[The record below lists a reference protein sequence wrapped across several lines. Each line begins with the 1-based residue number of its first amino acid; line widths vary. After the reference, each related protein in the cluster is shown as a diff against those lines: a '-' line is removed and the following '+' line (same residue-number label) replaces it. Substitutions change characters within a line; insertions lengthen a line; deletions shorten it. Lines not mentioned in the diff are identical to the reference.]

1 MSNYNQ
7 LNYIKNVYYQNMAL
21 IKRNQELEIQNEK
34 LREAVKIL
42 RSEIPKDKNTSKIQK
57 KLNLTQEKVNH
68 LEEIIANTKTQ
79 MEHQREHY
87 LCKICFD
94 NPREIL
100 YFPCL
105 HLAVCKSCDNN
116 LDECPICRQ
125 PIETQLSPYVL

>member
-7 LNYIKNVYYQNMAL
+7 LNYIKNIYYQNMAL

-34 LREAVKIL
+34 LRDAVKIL
-42 RSEIPKDKNTSKIQK
+42 RNEIPKDKNTIKIHQK
-57 KLNLTQEKVNH
+57 LESTLEKVNQ
-68 LEEIIANTKTQ
+68 LEEIIENTHKQ
-79 MEHQREHY
+79 IEHEREIY

-100 YFPCL
+100 YLPCL

-125 PIETQLSPYVL
+125 PIDSQLTPYTL